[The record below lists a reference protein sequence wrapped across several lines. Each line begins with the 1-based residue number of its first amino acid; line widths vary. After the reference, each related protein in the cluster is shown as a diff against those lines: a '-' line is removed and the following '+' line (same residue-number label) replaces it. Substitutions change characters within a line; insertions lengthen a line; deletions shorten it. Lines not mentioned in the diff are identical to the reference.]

1 MKIILKKS
9 HEKLGKPGDVV
20 NVKPGFARNFLFPQ
34 QIAEIATEANIKA
47 LENWLSIQEIK
58 EAKSRKNIELL
69 AKYLNK
75 LTIKFELQA
84 GEDGKL
90 FGSVTSQMIS
100 DEIENQGYSID
111 KKEIVLEESLKQTG
125 NHFVHV
131 DLGNELKPKVKIKIS
146 EGKKK

>member
-9 HEKLGKPGDVV
+9 YKKLGNPGDIV

-34 QIAEIATEANIKA
+34 QIAEIATETNIKA

-58 EAKSRKNIELL
+58 EAKNRENIELL

-75 LTIKFELQA
+75 LVLKFSLEA
-84 GEDGKL
+84 GEEDKL

-100 DEIENQGYSID
+100 DEIEKAGYSVD
-111 KKEIVLEESLKQTG
+111 KKEIILEEPIKNVGTYK
-125 NHFVHV
+125 VII
-131 DLGNELKPKVKIKIS
+131 DLGYDYKPEVKIKVS
-146 EGKKK
+146 AAKK

>member
-9 HEKLGKPGDVV
+9 YKNLGNPGDVV

-47 LENWLSIQEIK
+47 LENWLSLQEIK
-58 EAKSRKNIELL
+58 EAKSRENIELL

-75 LTIKFELQA
+75 LVLKFSLET
-84 GEDGKL
+84 GEDDKL

-100 DEIENQGYSID
+100 DEIEKEGYRVD
-111 KKEIVLEESLKQTG
+111 KKEIILEEPIKNVGT
-125 NHFVHV
+125 HKVII
-131 DLGNELKPKVKIKIS
+131 DLGYDNKPEIKIKVS
-146 EGKKK
+146 AANK

>member
-75 LTIKFELQA
+75 LVLKFSLEA
-84 GEDGKL
+84 GEEDKL

-100 DEIENQGYSID
+100 DEIEKEGYSID
-111 KKEIVLEESLKQTG
+111 KKEIILEEPIKSIGTYK
-125 NHFVHV
+125 VV
-131 DLGNELKPKVKIKIS
+131 IDLGYDYKPEIKIKVS
-146 EGKKK
+146 AANN

>member
-9 HEKLGKPGDVV
+9 HKNLGNPGDVV

-58 EAKSRKNIELL
+58 EAKSRENIELL

-75 LTIKFELQA
+75 LVLKFSLET
-84 GEDGKL
+84 GEDDKL

-100 DEIENQGYSID
+100 DEIEKEGYSVD
-111 KKEIVLEESLKQTG
+111 KKEIILEEPIKNVGT
-125 NHFVHV
+125 HKVII
-131 DLGNELKPKVKIKIS
+131 DLGYDYKPEIKIKVS
-146 EGKKK
+146 AANK

>member
-9 HEKLGKPGDVV
+9 HKNLGNPGDVV

-47 LENWLSIQEIK
+47 LENWLSLQEIK
-58 EAKSRKNIELL
+58 EAKNRENIELL

-75 LTIKFELQA
+75 LVLKFSLET
-84 GEDGKL
+84 GEDDKL

-100 DEIENQGYSID
+100 DEIEKEGYNVD
-111 KKEIVLEESLKQTG
+111 KKEIILEEPIKNVG
-125 NHFVHV
+125 NFKVII
-131 DLGNELKPKVKIKIS
+131 DLGYDYKPEIKIKVS
-146 EGKKK
+146 AANK

>member
-9 HEKLGKPGDVV
+9 YKNLGNPGDVV

-47 LENWLSIQEIK
+47 LENWLSLQEIK
-58 EAKSRKNIELL
+58 EAKSRENIELL

-75 LTIKFELQA
+75 LVLKFSLET
-84 GEDGKL
+84 GEDDKL

-100 DEIENQGYSID
+100 YEIEKEGYSVD
-111 KKEIVLEESLKQTG
+111 KKEIILEEPIKNVGT
-125 NHFVHV
+125 HKVIV
-131 DLGNELKPKVKIKIS
+131 DLGFDHKPEIKIKVS
-146 EGKKK
+146 AANK

>member
-9 HEKLGKPGDVV
+9 HKNLGNPGDVV

-47 LENWLSIQEIK
+47 LENWLSLQEIK
-58 EAKSRKNIELL
+58 EAKSRENIELL

-75 LTIKFELQA
+75 LVLKFSLET
-84 GEDGKL
+84 GEDDKL

-100 DEIENQGYSID
+100 DEIEKEGYSVD
-111 KKEIVLEESLKQTG
+111 KKEIILEEPIKNVGT
-125 NHFVHV
+125 FKVII
-131 DLGNELKPKVKIKIS
+131 DLGYDYKPEIKIKVS
-146 EGKKK
+146 AANK